1 MRTRVLARA
10 VRFSWWFALL
20 SVVALA
26 VLFVTGCAKQQQDA
40 EFQLLES
47 EPADPSETA
56 GTEGAGTA
64 DTQPAERTKAT
75 ESAEPG
81 DQPETSTE
89 QYPEAT
95 SEGAEPTTEETEGQT
110 EASGEPV
117 MVTTSTFEEEVL
129 TSDVPVLVDFYA
141 DWCMPCKA
149 LHPRLE
155 KVAKDYAGRAKV
167 AQVDVDE
174 SPDLAREYSVR
185 GIPALFVIRGGEVVD
200 TAVGLQSQQALE
212 EMLDRALE

>member
-1 MRTRVLARA
+1 
-10 VRFSWWFALL
+10 
-20 SVVALA
+20 
-26 VLFVTGCAKQQQDA
+26 QQQDA

-81 DQPETSTE
+81 EQPETSTE
-89 QYPEAT
+89 QYPEAS

-117 MVTTSTFEEEVL
+117 MVTSASFEEEVL

-141 DWCMPCKA
+141 DWCMPCQMLEPA
-149 LHPRLE
+149 LETL
-155 KVAKDYAGRAKV
+155 ASDYAGRAKI
-167 AQVDVDE
+167 ARVDLEHD
-174 SPDLAREYSVR
+174 PDLGEKYSI
-185 GIPALFVIRGGEVVD
+185 GPIPALLLFKDGEVVD
-200 TAVGLQSQQALE
+200 RTVGVQPQEHFERTLDDALE
-212 EMLDRALE
+212 